1 MICRKLLYLCTF
13 VVLCVSCRTED
24 MYLSSIDE
32 NISNKFVVFTKR
44 AEGKEVDYA
53 KGFKVL
59 AYRYDSLYDQNHTG
73 KKAFELVSNGKLT
86 SASYLEF
93 RVHTELVV
101 EDNGDKWLVFPRVQ
115 SGNVV
120 DLIYAGLTQDE
131 TYVVYR
137 LIDKHSEFYKVYVSD
152 FQKGIAYLS
161 TKSSARN
168 GGDDVTE
175 IDTVVIP
182 PKKGGNNVSFI
193 MPDFSGGISDGGCDA
208 YSNCIPGGMGGGGG
222 SPKPRNHQDPCKKVS
237 DKLNNPKVTPKINE
251 LKNNAKLNGEK
262 GFKIKANGEPSAMI
276 DGGEGSHAVNM
287 GDMSGYEGVYHNHPV
302 NGTPMFSVQ
311 DIENLLYL
319 ALFQGNGNQGNAYS
333 GLTGAATCSSCPGG
347 YYNFHYIMQYTGVDY
362 NELGQFVNNA
372 QWDSDEIRS
381 YYVDLHTKLMYGP
394 NHYYNYQ
401 YNNLSHEGVEKLFF
415 GVLDE
420 MGLKDKVS
428 LKRVNANNEV
438 ENITVDSNNN
448 IKVKPC
454 N

>member
-1 MICRKLLYLCTF
+1 MMICRKLLYLCTF
-13 VVLCVSCRTED
+13 VALCVSCRTED

-59 AYRYDSLYDQNHTG
+59 AYRYDSLYDQNHIG

-93 RVHTELVV
+93 RVHTKLVV

-131 TYVVYR
+131 TYVIYR

-222 SPKPRNHQDPCKKVS
+222 SPKPKNNQDPCKSMKQVTS
-237 DKLNNPKVTPKINE
+237 DKKYQEYKKNLESKVYDSYESGYRVGDPVAGSGQVGTQYQVLSNKPGTNAIDLKIFGTTFGIMHTHYEGLYPMFSPGDVYTFGQLLVNAQNNGIPLHKVFISLVTPAGNYQLRFDGEYFPGWSQSFDFSE
-251 LKNNAKLNGEK
+251 LNKDYISNDYLGNANGTQDKFEK
-262 GFKIKANGEPSAMI
+262 GFLKFMKDKMNI
-276 DGGEGSHAVNM
+276 DGAKLIREDYDGE
-287 GDMSGYEGVYHNHPV
+287 
-302 NGTPMFSVQ
+302 
-311 DIENLLYL
+311 
-319 ALFQGNGNQGNAYS
+319 QGNNQQ
-333 GLTGAATCSSCPGG
+333 L
-347 YYNFHYIMQYTGVDY
+347 
-362 NELGQFVNNA
+362 
-372 QWDSDEIRS
+372 
-381 YYVDLHTKLMYGP
+381 DL
-394 NHYYNYQ
+394 
-401 YNNLSHEGVEKLFF
+401 
-415 GVLDE
+415 
-420 MGLKDKVS
+420 
-428 LKRVNANNEV
+428 
-438 ENITVDSNNN
+438 
-448 IKVKPC
+448 VKGDLVKTRC
-454 N
+454 K